1 MSLPT
6 IAEHWQYTRGDIFH
20 DDMMKPSMSAFKAV
34 LKNAN
39 REALGTN
46 LKVEMVIREIWKEVW
61 YFLGYNESSNVEIRW
76 RGDRPVRAPKKS
88 GFIFY
93 T

>member
-39 REALGTN
+39 REVLGTN
-46 LKVEMVIREIWKEVW
+46 LKVEMVIREI
-61 YFLGYNESSNVEIRW
+61 
-76 RGDRPVRAPKKS
+76 
-88 GFIFY
+88 
-93 T
+93 